1 MMIVIILTLNI
12 YIDSH
17 FNIAK
22 IKDLYLWKIWI
33 DNKFIFLIDEILENS
48 LTNKCSKVKP

>member
-48 LTNKCSKVKP
+48 LTNKRSKVKP